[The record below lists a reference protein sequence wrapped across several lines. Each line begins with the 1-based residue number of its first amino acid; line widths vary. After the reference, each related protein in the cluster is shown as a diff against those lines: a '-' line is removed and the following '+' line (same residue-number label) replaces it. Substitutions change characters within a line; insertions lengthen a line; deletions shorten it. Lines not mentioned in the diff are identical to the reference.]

1 MGNFLL
7 PGQTVI
13 PKSYGERIVLY
24 TAGDRVECVVDGAP
38 VGPNGRL
45 FIINPN
51 KPQQVP
57 YEAGRFILEHLAYT
71 GVVRVNEH
79 ETDTGIEYDIE
90 GAKKESLA
98 LLEAMDRQRYDQFCR
113 DCVTDYIAN
122 PNGAKPVPQPSP
134 AIMAI
139 LQRRGWDLKSRGIVP
154 IGWEEPKRD
163 DPRVEDLQNQLV
175 QLRAQLAAMTQPPQ
189 APPAQPP
196 ADPKKGK

>member
-1 MGNFLL
+1 MGSFLL

-13 PKSYGERIVLY
+13 PKSYGERMVLF
-24 TAGDRVECVVDGAP
+24 TAGDKVECVVDGAP

-71 GVVRVNEH
+71 GVVRVNEK
-79 ETDTGIEYDIE
+79 ETDTGIEYDID

-98 LLEAMDRQRYDQFCR
+98 LLEQMDRARFDQYCNSA
-113 DCVTDYIAN
+113 VEDYIAN
-122 PNGAKPVPQPSP
+122 PKGSKPVPQPSP

-139 LQRRGWDLKSRGIVP
+139 IERRGWQKILKARGIVP
-154 IGWEEPKRD
+154 LGWDEPQAD
-163 DPRVEDLQNQLV
+163 NSAVITDLQNQLA
-175 QLRAQLAAMTQPPQ
+175 QLRAQLAQQ
-189 APPAQPP
+189 
-196 ADPKKGK
+196 DKDKSKKG